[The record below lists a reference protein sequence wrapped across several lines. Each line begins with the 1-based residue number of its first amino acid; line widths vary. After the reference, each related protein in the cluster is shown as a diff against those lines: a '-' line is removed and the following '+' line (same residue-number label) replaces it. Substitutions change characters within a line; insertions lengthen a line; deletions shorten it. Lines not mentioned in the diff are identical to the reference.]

1 MITAVETTPGSIA
14 ENKRLLALVE
24 QHEANTG
31 QAVQTSAAPARPL
44 EYELAVHAHEEA
56 PDVDAERAGQAVHAE
71 PAAAAE

>member
-1 MITAVETTPGSIA
+1 MQACEVAFHVAHASAQTQAA
-14 ENKRLLALVE
+14 ELAAELDP
-24 QHEANTG
+24 TG

-56 PDVDAERAGQAVHAE
+56 PDVDAERAGQAVQAE